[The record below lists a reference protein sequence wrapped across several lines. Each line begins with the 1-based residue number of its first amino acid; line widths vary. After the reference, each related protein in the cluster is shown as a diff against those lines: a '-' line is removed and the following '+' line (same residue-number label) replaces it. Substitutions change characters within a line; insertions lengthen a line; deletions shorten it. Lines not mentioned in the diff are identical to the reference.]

1 MTPLVGNRGVIVSVH
16 DVCVRNTRLP
26 FLANL
31 VHYQCDFSAIRE
43 NNRDLSIT
51 RGYPHVMLW
60 ERSVGWGGGWRIQIN
75 AIVVFWTTKCMIQCD
90 LHGVVIIN

>member
-16 DVCVRNTRLP
+16 DVCVRNRRLP

-60 ERSVGWGGGWRIQIN
+60 ERSVGWGGWLAHSDERYCRVLDHQMHDS
-75 AIVVFWTTKCMIQCD
+75 V
-90 LHGVVIIN
+90 